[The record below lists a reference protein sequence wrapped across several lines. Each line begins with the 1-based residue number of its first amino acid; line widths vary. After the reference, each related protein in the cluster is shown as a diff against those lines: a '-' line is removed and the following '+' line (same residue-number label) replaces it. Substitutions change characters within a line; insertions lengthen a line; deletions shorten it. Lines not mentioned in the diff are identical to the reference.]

1 MNVLLASLTVPLI
14 SLFLAATRAAA
25 APLVTTDVVH
35 DGTVDIAADLKGA
48 KELFLVV
55 TDADDGFNADWADW
69 LEPTLLKADGST
81 IPLGALKWKSANVG
95 WGKPHLNLNP
105 AGQEIRVDGKAF
117 SAGIGAHAPSV
128 LAFDLP
134 DGVVGF
140 KARGAV
146 DDGGTRQGSGATVRF
161 QVFTKDP
168 GVTLAQNQPRRRQQT
183 GANVESRYGLQNA
196 RANMANIQAA
206 EGLEATLFA
215 AEPMIQNPTNIA
227 VDHRGRVW
235 AIEAV
240 DYRISLH
247 KDWEELRPEGDR
259 VVILEDTNRD
269 GAADKETTFFQS
281 PDLRAPLGICVLPQ
295 TRGTQVLVS
304 AAPNL
309 WLLTD
314 ADGDDKAEKSEI
326 LLKVGGNWDHDHQ
339 LHAFTFGPDGKF
351 YFNFGNEMHELKWP
365 DGTPV
370 KDLAGNIVSGAGK
383 PYRQGMALRCDFADG
398 KISNIETLGWNF
410 RNNYEVCVDS
420 FGTMWQS
427 DNDDDGNKGVRINYV
442 MEYGNYGFTDE
453 VTGAGWSA
461 KRTNLEPEI
470 PRRHWH
476 LNDPGVVPNL
486 LQTGQGSP
494 TGILINEGAGL
505 GATFAN
511 QLIHCDAGPRIVR
524 AYITAP
530 DGAGY
535 SARIVDVLSST
546 DPWYRPADVAIAPDG
561 SLFVADW
568 YDAGVGGHNMADRK
582 KGSIMGRIYHVTSSA
597 AASTSPARKVDVS
610 NPAEAVAALRS
621 PNDVVRSIAWQALH
635 KFDAAAETELLKL
648 RGDTNPRLR
657 ARAYGLL
664 AQIKGREIRY
674 LTAAL
679 SDPEPEVRVFAVRL
693 ARTLAT
699 SRNVDTTALEANTE
713 LMNKLVHDPSP
724 AVRRQ
729 IAISLTGSSNSEKL
743 WTALALRYDGKDRWY
758 LEALG
763 IGARGNEEA
772 CFDAWR
778 QAAGDR
784 WNTPAGRDIVW
795 RSRAKGAAPLLVSI
809 IEDSSLAEQ
818 EKAKYLR
825 AFDFLPDSTE
835 RTQALLHLAALGKNS
850 PFVATEALTR
860 LKGVDLGKNPEVKSA
875 LDAMLAATRG
885 TARFVELVREFN
897 LSGQAPAL
905 LEFIVKDPASAEATE
920 AARTLLLNERAAI
933 EQALRGANARPLI
946 ETLGNTADQRA
957 VPLLQPIVTNPQA
970 DLTLRKAALKSLAQS
985 QAGIAAMIQ
994 LAQDAAFPEELKF
1007 TAASALAS
1015 VQNARFRNEIAKW
1028 FPLPPASGG
1037 GSIPPMQ
1044 ELLKKQGDAVRG
1056 RAVFERAEST
1066 CVTCHRDG
1074 NTGKDVGPA
1083 LAEIGSKLG
1092 KDALFE
1098 SVLAPN
1104 AGISMG
1110 FETTQLSLKNSD
1122 VAIGIVRSE
1131 TPEEITL
1138 VMAGGAENK
1147 YKKADVAKREKLPTS
1162 LMPPG
1167 LQAMMSTQ
1175 DLVDLVEY
1183 LASLK
1188 KR

>member
-1 MNVLLASLTVPLI
+1 MNAVASLIAITFAV
-14 SLFLAATRAAA
+14 SLTAPHSNA
-25 APLVTTDVVH
+25 APLVSTDVVH
-35 DGTVDIAADLKGA
+35 DRTVDIAADLKGA

-55 TDADDGFNADWADW
+55 TDAGDGFVADWAEW
-69 LEPTLLKADGST
+69 LEPTLIKADGTKIS
-81 IPLGALKWKSANVG
+81 LSDLKWKSANVG
-95 WGKPHLNLNP
+95 WGKAHRNLNP
-105 AGQEIRVDGKAF
+105 AGREMRVGGKPFAT
-117 SAGIGAHAPSV
+117 GIGAHAPSIV
-128 LAFDLP
+128 AFDLP
-134 DGVVGF
+134 EGVVGF
-140 KARGAV
+140 KARGAI
-146 DDGGTRQGSGATVRF
+146 DDGGTGQGAGATVTF

-168 GVTLAQNQPRRRQQT
+168 GVQLAQQTARRRGQT
-183 GANVESRYGLQNA
+183 PNVESRYGLQNA
-196 RANMANIQAA
+196 RANMANIKAA
-206 EGLEATLFA
+206 EGLKATLFA

-235 AIEAV
+235 AVEAV

-247 KDWEELRPEGDR
+247 KDWEELRPDGDR
-259 VVILEDTNRD
+259 VVILEDTNGD
-269 GAADKETTFFQS
+269 GAADKEITFFQS

-295 TRGTQVLVS
+295 MRGTQVLVS

-314 ADGDDKAEKSEI
+314 ADGDDKAEKAEV

-339 LHAFTFGPDGKF
+339 IHAFTFGPDGKF
-351 YFNFGNEMHELKWP
+351 YFNFGNEAHDLKWP

-370 KDLAGNIVSGAGK
+370 KDLAGNVVSASGK

-398 KISNIETLGWNF
+398 KISNVETLGWNF

-453 VTGAGWSA
+453 ITGAGWSA
-461 KRTNLEPEI
+461 KRTNLETEI
-470 PRRHWH
+470 PLRHWH

-494 TGILINEGAGL
+494 TGILINEGTAL
-505 GATFAN
+505 GSTFTN

-524 AYITAP
+524 AYITTP

-535 SARIVDVLSST
+535 TARIVDVLSST
-546 DPWYRPADVAIAPDG
+546 DTWFRPADDAIAPDG

-582 KGSIMGRIYHVTSSA
+582 KGSIMGRVYHVTNPA
-597 AASTSPARKVDVS
+597 AASRSQAIDVS
-610 NPAEAVAALRS
+610 NPAAAVEALRS
-621 PNDVVRSIAWQALH
+621 PNDVVRYMAWQVLH
-635 KFDAAAETELLKL
+635 HAGSAAEPELRKL
-648 RGDTNPRLR
+648 QSDSNPRWR

-664 AQIKGREIRY
+664 AQIKGSETKY

-679 SDPEPEVRVFAVRL
+679 GDPASDVRVFAIRLVRL
-693 ARTLAT
+693 LAT
-699 SRNVDTTALEANTE
+699 SRNFDTSPIETNTE
-713 LMNKLVHDPSP
+713 LINKLTHDPSP

-729 IAISLTGSSNSEKL
+729 IALSLTGTSDSEKL
-743 WTALALRYDGKDRWY
+743 WTALALQYDGKDRWY

-763 IGARGNEEA
+763 IAARGNEDA
-772 CFDAWR
+772 CFDTWR
-778 QAAGDR
+778 KTVGDR
-784 WNTPAGRDIVW
+784 WNTPAGRDLIW
-795 RSRAKGAAPLLVSI
+795 RARTPKAAPLLASI
-809 IEDSSLAEQ
+809 IEDSSIAEQ
-818 EKAKYLR
+818 DKAKYLR
-825 AFDFLPDSTE
+825 AFDFLPASTE
-835 RTQALLHLAALGKNS
+835 RTQALLQLASLGNNA

-860 LKGVDLGKNPEVKSA
+860 LKGTDLEKNPEVKSA
-875 LDAMLAATRG
+875 LDKMLAATRG
-885 TARFVELVREFN
+885 TARFVELVRDFN
-897 LSGQAPAL
+897 LRGHAPAMI
-905 LEFIVKDPASAEATE
+905 EFIVKDPGSPEAIE
-920 AARTLLLNERAAI
+920 AAKTLLQNDTAAI
-933 EQALRGANARPLI
+933 EQTLRGPNARPVI
-946 ETLGNTADQRA
+946 EALGNTADQRI
-957 VPLLQPIVTNPQA
+957 VPLLQPLVTNAQA
-970 DLTLRKAALKSLAQS
+970 DLTLRKTALKSLSQS

-994 LAQDAAFPEELKF
+994 LAQNSAFPEELKF
-1007 TAASALAS
+1007 AAASALGT
-1015 VQNARFRNEIAKW
+1015 VQNSRFRSDISKW
-1028 FPLPPASGG
+1028 FPLPASSGG
-1037 GSIPPMQ
+1037 GSVPPMQ
-1044 ELLKKQGDAVRG
+1044 ELLKKTGDATRG
-1056 RAVFERAEST
+1056 RAVFERAESA
-1066 CVTCHRDG
+1066 CVTCHRAG
-1074 NTGKDVGPA
+1074 NVGKDVGPA
-1083 LAEIGSKLG
+1083 LVEIGSKLG

-1098 SVLAPN
+1098 SILAPN

-1122 VAIGIVRSE
+1122 VVIGIVRSE

-1147 YKKADVAKREKLPTS
+1147 YKKADIAKREKLPAS
-1162 LMPPG
+1162 LMPAG

>member
-1 MNVLLASLTVPLI
+1 MNVHALLVPTVLVF
-14 SLFLAATRAAA
+14 SSAARLVA
-25 APLVTTDVVH
+25 APLVSTEVVH
-35 DGTVDIAADLKGA
+35 DRPVDISADLKGA

-55 TDADDGFNADWADW
+55 TDAGDGFVADWAEW
-69 LEPTLLKADGST
+69 LEPTLIKADGST
-81 IPLGALKWKSANVG
+81 VPLGDLKWKSANVG
-95 WGKPHLNLNP
+95 WGKPAVNLNP
-105 AGQEIRVDGKAF
+105 AGGEIRVGGKTIAL
-117 SAGIGAHAPSV
+117 GIAAHAPSV

-134 DGVVGF
+134 EGVVRF
-140 KARGAV
+140 KARGAI
-146 DDGGTRQGSGATVRF
+146 DDGGTGQGSGSTVTF
-161 QVFTKDP
+161 QVFAKDP
-168 GVTLAQNQPRRRQQT
+168 GREIAQAATPRRR
-183 GANVESRYGLQNA
+183 GEAVNVESRYGLQSA
-196 RANMANIQAA
+196 RANMANITAA
-206 EGLEATLFA
+206 QGLKATLFA

-227 VDHRGRVW
+227 IDHRGRVW
-235 AIEAV
+235 AVEAV

-259 VVILEDTNRD
+259 VVILEDTNGD
-269 GAADKETTFFQS
+269 GAADKEITFFQN

-295 TRGTQVLVS
+295 PRGTQVLVS

-314 ADGDDKAEKSEI
+314 ADGDDKAEKAEI

-339 LHAFTFGPDGKF
+339 IHAFTFGPDGKF
-351 YFNFGNEMHELKWP
+351 YFNFGNEAHDLKWP

-370 KDLAGNIVSGAGK
+370 KDLAGNIVSAAGK

-398 KISNIETLGWNF
+398 KISNVETLGWNF

-420 FGTMWQS
+420 FGTLWQS
-427 DNDDDGNKGVRINYV
+427 DNDDDGNQGVRINYV

-453 VTGAGWSA
+453 MTGAGWSA

-470 PRRHWH
+470 PKRHWH

-494 TGILINEGAGL
+494 TGILINEGDGL
-505 GATFAN
+505 GPTFAN

-524 AYITAP
+524 AYITKP

-535 SARIVDVLSST
+535 QAQIVDLLSST
-546 DPWYRPADVAIAPDG
+546 DTWFRPADAAIAPDG

-582 KGSIMGRIYHVTSSA
+582 KGSIMGRIYHVSQSTPA
-597 AASTSPARKVDVS
+597 APPSKKIDVS
-610 NPAEAVAALRS
+610 TPRAAVEALRS
-621 PNDVVRSIAWQALH
+621 PNDTVRYIAWQALH
-635 KFDAAAETELLKL
+635 KLGAAAEPELLTL
-648 RGDTNPRLR
+648 QRDTSPRFR

-664 AQIKGREIRY
+664 TQIAKSETKY

-679 SDPEPEVRVFAVRL
+679 ADPEPEVRAFAVRL
-693 ARTLAT
+693 ARMLAT
-699 SRNVDTTALEANTE
+699 SRGLDTAPLESNRE

-729 IAISLTGSSNSEKL
+729 IAISITGTSDSEKL
-743 WTALALRYDGKDRWY
+743 WTALALQYDGKDRWS

-778 QAAGDR
+778 KAVGDR
-784 WNTPAGRDIVW
+784 WNTPAGRDIIW
-795 RSRAKGAAPLLVSI
+795 RSRARAAAPLLASI
-809 IEDSSLAEQ
+809 VEDGSIPEQ

-835 RTQALLHLAALGKNS
+835 RTQSLLHLATLGNNA
-850 PFVATEALTR
+850 PLVATEALTR
-860 LKGVDLGKNPEVKSA
+860 LKGVDLAKNPEVKTA
-875 LDAMLAATRG
+875 LDKMLATTRG

-897 LSGQAPAL
+897 LQGHAPAM
-905 LEFIVKDPASAEATE
+905 LEFIVKDPASPDAIE
-920 AARTLLLNERAAI
+920 AAKTLLQNDTAAI
-933 EQALRGANARPLI
+933 EQTLRGPSAPALLQA
-946 ETLGNTADQRA
+946 LGNTADQRT
-957 VPLLQPIVTNPQA
+957 VPLLQPVVTNPQA
-970 DLTLRKAALKSLAQS
+970 DLTLRKIALKSMTQS

-994 LAQDAAFPEELKF
+994 LAQNSMFPEELKF
-1007 TAASALAS
+1007 MAASALAS
-1015 VQNARFRNEIAKW
+1015 VQNSRFRSEIAKW
-1028 FPLPPASGG
+1028 FPLPVASGG
-1037 GSIPPMQ
+1037 GTIPPMQ
-1044 ELLKKQGDAVRG
+1044 ELLKRNGDSTRG

-1066 CVTCHRDG
+1066 CITCHRAA
-1074 NTGKDVGPA
+1074 NVGKDVGPA

-1098 SVLAPN
+1098 SILAPN

-1131 TPEEITL
+1131 TPDQITL

-1147 YKKADVAKREKLPTS
+1147 YKKEDVAKREKLPTS

-1183 LASLK
+1183 LSSLK